1 MGGDHIKYDVSP
13 QYLANYPYYSRHGQ
27 DKFLN
32 EKIFKNKQHGIF
44 VDLGAYDGVESSN
57 TLFFEESLKWNGIC
71 VEPLPKAFEKLKKN
85 RNCLCINKCAL
96 GSDGIYSFMHVN
108 PKICPPSPREPGRTS
123 NYEKMSGLVNFYDPK
138 HRKIIDDVVSKYGGN
153 KTILKIEC
161 ENINSIL
168 KQLNSNY
175 IDLFSI
181 DTEGSELDILK
192 QINFEKFN
200 IKAIVTEVLYHE
212 NDILNFMKE
221 VKYKKIGEIGY
232 DWIFEKV

>member
-1 MGGDHIKYDVSP
+1 
-13 QYLANYPYYSRHGQ
+13 
-27 DKFLN
+27 
-32 EKIFKNKQHGIF
+32 
-44 VDLGAYDGVESSN
+44 
-57 TLFFEESLKWNGIC
+57 
-71 VEPLPKAFEKLKKN
+71 
-85 RNCLCINKCAL
+85 
-96 GSDGIYSFMHVN
+96 
-108 PKICPPSPREPGRTS
+108 
-123 NYEKMSGLVNFYDPK
+123 MSGLVNFYDPK